1 MDGLVDDG
9 FVVLGGPVGYDHG
22 ALLLVESGNEQD
34 VKARLADDPW
44 VRSGV
49 LCVGSVA
56 PWLIWLDG
64 RPAASP
70 D

>member
-1 MDGLVDDG
+1 MDDLVADG

-22 ALLLVESGNEQD
+22 TLLLVESGDEQD
-34 VKARLADDPW
+34 VRARLADDPW
-44 VRSGV
+44 VQSG
-49 LCVGSVA
+49 LLRVGSVA

-64 RPAASP
+64 RTTAPA